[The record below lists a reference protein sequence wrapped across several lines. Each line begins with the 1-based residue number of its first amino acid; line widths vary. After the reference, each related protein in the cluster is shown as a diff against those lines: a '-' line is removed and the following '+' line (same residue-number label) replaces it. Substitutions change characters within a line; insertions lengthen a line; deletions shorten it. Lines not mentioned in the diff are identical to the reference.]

1 MLSGKDVNDL
11 INLRS
16 IALPLWSALTGFL
29 NLHNIL
35 YPKQF
40 GFRNNHSTALALIDL
55 ISNISSAID
64 RINLAWHTHPKFH
77 CYMLEYLKVYLQ
89 ELLLIC

>member
-1 MLSGKDVNDL
+1 M
-11 INLRS
+11 S
-16 IALPLWSALTGFL
+16 IALPLWSGLTGFL

-64 RINLAWHTHPKFH
+64 RINLAWQIHPKFH
-77 CYMLEYLKVYLQ
+77 CHMLEYLIVYRQ
-89 ELLLIC
+89 ELLLVC